1 MTTQKEIQFRYDD
14 IDECVKNDEAMMLAI
29 LLHMFN
35 GSVRELWEAVHEDIT
50 RLKYA
55 QQHDNKDYKNLQEEF
70 IEILE
75 SSFDSVMNE
84 ITERELLG
92 PELQLVDN
100 E

>member
-29 LLHMFN
+29 LLHMFG
-35 GSVRELWEAVHEDIT
+35 GSVRELWEAVHQDVT
-50 RLKYA
+50 CLRYA
-55 QQHDNKDYKNLQEEF
+55 QQFDNKDYNNLQEEF

-75 SSFDSVMNE
+75 GSFDSVMNE

-92 PELQLVDN
+92 PELELVDN